1 MRTVCYWLSL
11 GLIFTIPWENLV
23 NVGGLGTVARAV
35 GLLLAAVWVFAVVV
49 SGKIRTPRWFHVV
62 VYSFILWNVLS
73 VLWTIDLPMT
83 LDSLLTYLQLG
94 GLVAILWDLCTT
106 RKTIRGAL
114 QAYVLGAYV
123 SIGSLILNFVTG
135 NPLAQHAGRYTAPG
149 FDENELAGILCLG
162 IPIAWYLV
170 LPVDD
175 KPGPIPFRVIN
186 YLYIPASVLAILLTA
201 SRTALLGLIPA
212 AYFVLR
218 TISHMKHPGRIAAFG
233 GLALAFMF
241 LLPHVPE
248 STIERLSTIQTEAT
262 EGDINGRAVI
272 WREAMRVFHDHA
284 LFGVGSA
291 AFRPA
296 VGIQKVAHNFIFS
309 VLVELGLVGFGL
321 FSLVLFSVVQEVRAQ
336 PREEARFWGSVM
348 LVWFVFALA
357 LPLERRKPTWLVFD
371 LVVIAASL
379 PHRRELEVREA
390 ILSPGPTRWS
400 TASYSPSEPGL

>member
-1 MRTVCYWLSL
+1 
-11 GLIFTIPWENLV
+11 
-23 NVGGLGTVARAV
+23 
-35 GLLLAAVWVFAVVV
+35 
-49 SGKIRTPRWFHVV
+49 
-62 VYSFILWNVLS
+62 
-73 VLWTIDLPMT
+73 
-83 LDSLLTYLQLG
+83 
-94 GLVAILWDLCTT
+94 
-106 RKTIRGAL
+106 
-114 QAYVLGAYV
+114 
-123 SIGSLILNFVTG
+123 
-135 NPLAQHAGRYTAPG
+135 
-149 FDENELAGILCLG
+149 
-162 IPIAWYLV
+162 LV